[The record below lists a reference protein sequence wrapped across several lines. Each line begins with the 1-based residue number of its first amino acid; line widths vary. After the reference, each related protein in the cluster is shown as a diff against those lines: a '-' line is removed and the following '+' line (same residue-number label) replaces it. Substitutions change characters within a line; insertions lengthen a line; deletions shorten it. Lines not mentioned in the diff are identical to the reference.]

1 MKRKISNLFVL
12 QEKVFYFSLSS
23 ITNPYRGIDWK
34 PSNEIK
40 LSD

>member
-1 MKRKISNLFVL
+1 MNRKISNLFVL
-12 QEKVFYFSLSS
+12 WEKVFYFSLSS
-23 ITNPYRGIDWK
+23 ITNAHRGIDWK